1 MKAHPKGVAR
11 SRAGVLSMDGL
22 STSVLGAIGMVVL
35 SANAVLDADED
46 ARGHAPYSLSDKF
59 LCKKPFAPSN

>member
-1 MKAHPKGVAR
+1 
-11 SRAGVLSMDGL
+11 MDGL